1 MSTCRRFT
9 WSEGRIHR
17 PAAAALV
24 ESELLRHVIILVAW
38 IAALKA
44 FSLLYQQQI
53 GVGNGT

>member
-1 MSTCRRFT
+1 M
-9 WSEGRIHR
+9 
-17 PAAAALV
+17 V